1 MRRVRV
7 FGQIFVTGYITNVLI
22 TVIKNNIENKFSL
35 VCEVLWNVT
44 SADSKKL
51 LLIWESL
58 LIHGDSK
65 IIFFS
70 TGCVCGVFNLENVFE
85 FVRRRCEFRHDQV
98 VTVGCSFFKITFD
111 QAQRTIIFLVIFYQS
126 LTLIFIKNCSSLF
139 VYRKK
144 DKTNSQRSWRDE
156 SYEGYTLPCL
166 FFTDGTEHQTHEFF
180 SFYFFWVRLL
190 DGVLYLYCMGMHF
203 FKERCP
209 L

>member
-1 MRRVRV
+1 MLWNLILLSGFRKPYSSSVGYIGSTSSWICFDLTQLTRNCLTETWNIYGIKIRFIMRGVRV
-7 FGQIFVTGYITNVLI
+7 FGQIFATGYITNILI

-111 QAQRTIIFLVIFYQS
+111 LAQRTIIFLVIFHQS
-126 LTLIFIKNCSSLF
+126 LTLIFIKNCSSL
-139 VYRKK
+139 
-144 DKTNSQRSWRDE
+144 
-156 SYEGYTLPCL
+156 
-166 FFTDGTEHQTHEFF
+166 
-180 SFYFFWVRLL
+180 
-190 DGVLYLYCMGMHF
+190 
-203 FKERCP
+203 
-209 L
+209 

>member
-1 MRRVRV
+1 MRGVRV
-7 FGQIFVTGYITNVLI
+7 FGQIFATGYITNVLI

-44 SADSKKL
+44 STDAKRL

-58 LIHGDSK
+58 LIHGDST

-111 QAQRTIIFLVIFYQS
+111 LAQRTIIFLVIFYQS
-126 LTLIFIKNCSSLF
+126 LTLIFIKNCKLL

-144 DKTNSQRSWRDE
+144 DKTNSLRSWRDY
-156 SYEGYTLPCL
+156 SYTGYKTTLSLVFSLLTVQNTKPMNSLACT
-166 FFTDGTEHQTHEFF
+166 FFEFF
-180 SFYFFWVRLL
+180 CWT
-190 DGVLYLYCMGMHF
+190 
-203 FKERCP
+203 
-209 L
+209 